1 MKTSKY
7 ITLSYLIFLFGGII
21 VLFLAAKLDPK
32 ANLTVKS
39 LLETKALGSFSVVVA
54 EPGVRLIIKH
64 DSISKILG
72 FHNEGT
78 ICKFPPYELRNDT
91 LFFRSYP
98 KSDFPWIQVDC
109 NGIKSFQVKA
119 DASVRLDEFQGDTL
133 KIKLDRATFI
143 CDFNNFSNVR
153 DNNVV
158 LSVVSKKSQIQLVRP
173 NVKNLNV
180 QLDHSILRTYN
191 ILIDTISGNLKNKS
205 WLRIGD
211 SKRVYKENFE
221 VDATSTFNIPK

>member
-1 MKTSKY
+1 M
-7 ITLSYLIFLFGGII
+7 
-21 VLFLAAKLDPK
+21 LFLAAKLDPK
-32 ANLTVKS
+32 ADLTVKS

-64 DSISKILG
+64 DSFSKILG

-98 KSDFPWIQVDC
+98 KSDFPWIQVNC

-133 KIKLDRATFI
+133 MIKLERATFN
-143 CDFNNFSNVR
+143 CNFNKDEKKNF
-153 DNNVV
+153 V
-158 LSVVSKKSQIQLVRP
+158 LSVLSKESQIYLIRP
-173 NVKNLNV
+173 NVKKLNI
-180 QLDHSILRTYN
+180 QLDHSIIWTYDTS
-191 ILIDTISGNLKNKS
+191 IDTLSGNLKNKS

-211 SKRVYKENFE
+211 SKRVYKENLE
-221 VDATSTFNIPK
+221 VDATSTFIIQK